1 MTYIQPLPTL
11 SSIVIKGGADSPH
24 SDEYVFSHVDIS
36 YIMNDPDARS
46 NLLDAITRTFHELGI
61 ERLGGGDDKH
71 PLAIEIRGEDID
83 KVVDLNI
90 ELEAGEILD
99 EVYCRTHLIES
110 YGFAPR
116 RFELTGMLWI
126 DGFEVVG

>member
-1 MTYIQPLPTL
+1 MAYVQPKFLF
-11 SSIVIKGGADSPH
+11 SSLKVVGSTNFLDA
-24 SDEYVFSHVDIS
+24 DEYAALGVDIDL
-36 YIMNDPDARS
+36 IMNDPDVRP
-46 NLLDAITRTFHELGI
+46 NLLDAISRSFRELGI
-61 ERLGGGDDKH
+61 ESFGGGNDKH
-71 PLAIEIRGEDID
+71 PLSIEIRDEDID
-83 KVVDLNI
+83 KVVDLNL

-99 EVYCRTHLIES
+99 EVYCRTYLTEF

>member
-11 SSIVIKGGADSPH
+11 SSIVIKGGTDSPH
-24 SDEYVFSHVDIS
+24 SDESVFRHVDIDR
-36 YIMNDPDARS
+36 IMNNPDARS
-46 NLLDAITRTFHELGI
+46 NLLDAITRAFRELGV
-61 ERLGGGDDKH
+61 ECLCGGDDKH

-83 KVVDLNI
+83 KVVDLNL

-99 EVYCRTHLIES
+99 EVYCRTYLIEF

>member
-1 MTYIQPLPTL
+1 MTYIRPLPTL

-24 SDEYVFSHVDIS
+24 SDEYVFRHVDIDL
-36 YIMNDPDARS
+36 IMNDPDVRP
-46 NLLDAITRTFHELGI
+46 NLLDAISRAFRELGI
-61 ERLGGGDDKH
+61 EC
-71 PLAIEIRGEDID
+71 LADSDYKPSFVIEIRDEDID
-83 KVVDLNI
+83 KVADLNL

-99 EVYCRTHLIES
+99 EVYCRTYLTEF